1 MSHGR
6 SFCASTSHILTY
18 LSMGAHVEEIQY
30 NVLWRKCMCKDLA
43 TLKLST
49 HEAMQCGLVALL
61 VNVRFEGIVLT
72 RSTRRSSVQ
81 FSSLVA
87 GGRK

>member
-1 MSHGR
+1 
-6 SFCASTSHILTY
+6 
-18 LSMGAHVEEIQY
+18 
-30 NVLWRKCMCKDLA
+30 MCKDLA

-49 HEAMQCGLVALL
+49 HEAMQCGLVSLL

-81 FSSLVA
+81 FSSIQFSSAHCSSVPDTARSRHIEVAVAVAVATLVA